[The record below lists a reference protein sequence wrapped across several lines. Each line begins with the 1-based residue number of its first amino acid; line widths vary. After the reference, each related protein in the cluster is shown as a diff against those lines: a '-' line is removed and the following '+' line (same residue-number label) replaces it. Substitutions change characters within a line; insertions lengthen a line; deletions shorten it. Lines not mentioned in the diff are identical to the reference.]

1 MFASLFL
8 VMLGLCYCSSESDQL
23 ILEKPH
29 LSGPS
34 EALLKNITVFN
45 CSLSSHPKNES
56 ILLKLFKRG
65 SHARQLGEYTSLAG
79 EPGLFHLVIKLTHE
93 GNLECVASA
102 QNNTNIKPT
111 FSDKHHLKVV
121 EPVKN
126 AEIVVPSGAVELFEG
141 QRLEL
146 LCNLAAGNHVSYKWL
161 RNGQLISPSPVHPA
175 SHNFSISRATSE
187 DSGSYTCMASNVFS
201 SANSSEVVIT
211 VKDVVSAPEISFS
224 VLKEDSHNYSAMVTC
239 QSTKGTPPVTFS
251 FYIGGALVGNV
262 TSEDRSATFKVPLV
276 LGQDSEIQ
284 CQADNGNYS
293 KRSQSL
299 PLKVEPVKNAEIVV
313 RSGAVEL
320 FEGDPLE
327 LLCNLAAGNHVS
339 YKWLLNGRLISP
351 SPVHHK
357 HLLISRATSKDSGS
371 YTCMASNVFSSA
383 NSSEVVITVKDVVS
397 APEIS
402 FSVLKEDSHNYS
414 AMVTCQSTKG
424 TPPVT
429 FSFYIGGALVGNVTS
444 EDRSA
449 TFKVPLVL
457 GQDSE
462 IQCQADNGNYSK
474 RSQSLPLKVEPVKNA
489 EIVVHSGA
497 VELFEGDPLELLCNL
512 AAGNHVS
519 YKWLLNG
526 RLISPSPV
534 HHKHLLISRATSEDS
549 GSYTCMASNVF
560 SSANSSEVVI
570 TVKDVVSAPE
580 ISFSVLKE
588 DSHNYSAVV
597 TCQSTKGTPPVTF
610 SLYIGG
616 ALVGNVTSED
626 RSATFKVP
634 VVLGQD
640 SKIQCQADNGN
651 YSKRSQL
658 LPYKVV
664 LVRGPVNITVD
675 NEYDTGEYLAVVGL
689 RLNCEVAEGSHPRY
703 RWFLNN
709 TLLHDRGSFYYVHNP
724 SPKQSTLIL
733 SVERRS
739 TGTYHCEVSD
749 SFDNTT
755 AISSI
760 NLYVDKEGL
769 SRLPVLVV
777 AVVFGCFTVLILL
790 VSVCCFIG
798 VVYRRRVYGK
808 TSLLGLEMERRV
820 AARGGELDLLDYDE
834 DADLVK
840 AVRED
845 EFDQASE
852 ASVDE
857 WPQIA
862 EEEKTLEDEPVEIL

>member
-175 SHNFSISRATSE
+175 SHNFS
-187 DSGSYTCMASNVFS
+187 
-201 SANSSEVVIT
+201 
-211 VKDVVSAPEISFS
+211 
-224 VLKEDSHNYSAMVTC
+224 
-239 QSTKGTPPVTFS
+239 
-251 FYIGGALVGNV
+251 
-262 TSEDRSATFKVPLV
+262 
-276 LGQDSEIQ
+276 
-284 CQADNGNYS
+284 
-293 KRSQSL
+293 
-299 PLKVEPVKNAEIVV
+299 
-313 RSGAVEL
+313 
-320 FEGDPLE
+320 
-327 LLCNLAAGNHVS
+327 
-339 YKWLLNGRLISP
+339 
-351 SPVHHK
+351 
-357 HLLISRATSKDSGS
+357 ISRATSKDSGS